1 MSSIKESLREMGRRG
16 LFGGDVDLSENGIGD
31 EIIGLDI
38 PWSFPVALLG
48 SCFANGDMSAR

>member
-1 MSSIKESLREMGRRG
+1 LAIFVFARGWGEVLISSIKESLREMGRRG

-38 PWSFPVALLG
+38 PG
-48 SCFANGDMSAR
+48 